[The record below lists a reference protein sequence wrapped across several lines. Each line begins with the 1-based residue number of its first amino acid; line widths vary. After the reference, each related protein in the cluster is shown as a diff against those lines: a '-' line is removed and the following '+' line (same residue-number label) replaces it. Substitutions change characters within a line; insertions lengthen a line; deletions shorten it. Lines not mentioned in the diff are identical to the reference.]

1 MNVKVFLNNQ
11 FREVIFI
18 PKHKLS
24 IDSILRYDNEN
35 NYLIGFYQSGNS
47 NVFNLVYANLF

>member
-18 PKHKLS
+18 PQHKLS